1 MRSEIWNRYFGM
13 IVGVTI
19 INLLG
24 LPIITPALPSIRE
37 ALNIPT
43 EQIGL
48 VMAAYALPAIVA
60 VPLAGLVADRYGKK
74 VVLIPCLFLFAAA
87 GGIAAP
93 LSQSFEALIAARLV
107 QGVAASGLSSL
118 GPALVGDYFSG
129 HPRVRVMGYLGAL
142 MSIGSGILPVI
153 GGLMT
158 LVAWNVPFLPSLLA
172 VPLGLYAV
180 YAVPERS
187 VAAGHRGRAF
197 IGRALGSLADRRNIE
212 IMLLN
217 GGFIFIGFGTFV
229 TYIPIF
235 LADTF
240 ATNAFFIGV
249 IVSARTVSGSIASA
263 MLGRFA
269 QRFSYRSLIIVAFLA
284 QAVGLGIVP
293 LLPNDW
299 SVMITGLLYGAS
311 FGVVRPALQLLMLEN
326 APEDLRT
333 TFSASIS
340 FSLRIAQTIGPA
352 AAGAL
357 LVFADFDALFYASAA
372 IAVGLAVLSGS
383 ARALKPTNP

>member
-1 MRSEIWNRYFGM
+1 MASDVWNRYFGM

-24 LPIITPALPSIRE
+24 MPIITPALPTIRE
-37 ALNIPT
+37 ALNVPT
-43 EQIGL
+43 EHIGL

-60 VPLAGLVADRYGKK
+60 VPLAGLLADRYGKK
-74 VVLIPCLFLFAAA
+74 VVLVPCLFLFAAA
-87 GGIAAP
+87 GGVAAP
-93 LSQSFEALIAARLV
+93 LSGDFETLIAARLV

-153 GGLMT
+153 GGLLT
-158 LVAWNVPFLPSLLA
+158 LIAWNVPFLASLLA
-172 VPLGLYAV
+172 LPLGLYAI
-180 YAVPERS
+180 YAVPEKS
-187 VAAGHRGRAF
+187 VAAGQRGRAF
-197 IGRALGSLADRRNIE
+197 LGRALGSLADRRNIE
-212 IMLLN
+212 IMILN

-229 TYIPIF
+229 TYVPIF
-235 LADTF
+235 LADTV
-240 ATNAFFIGV
+240 ATNAFFNGV
-249 IVSARTVSGSIASA
+249 IVSARTVSGSTASA
-263 MLGRFA
+263 LLGRFA
-269 QRFSYRSLIIVAFLA
+269 QRFSYRSLIVIAFLA

-299 SVMITGLLYGAS
+299 SVMITGLLYGGA

-357 LVFADFDALFYASAA
+357 LAFADFGVLFYASAA
-372 IAVGLAVLSGS
+372 IAAALAVLSLA
-383 ARALKPTNP
+383 ARALKPAKP